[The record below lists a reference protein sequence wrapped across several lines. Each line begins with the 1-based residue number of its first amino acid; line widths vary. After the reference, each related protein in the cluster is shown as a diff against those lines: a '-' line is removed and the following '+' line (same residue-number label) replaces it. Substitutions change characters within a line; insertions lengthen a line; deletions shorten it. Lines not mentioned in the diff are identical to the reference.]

1 MNVKFTGERLI
12 PNLPELTFLYQEH
25 IVRYLFASQFVRSKV
40 VLDAACGTG
49 YGSSLLLDKGAKK
62 VIGVDIS
69 KDAIDYCNQNY
80 KKENLEFKIDDCT
93 KLNLNNSYF
102 DAVVSFE
109 TIEHLKEPDSFL
121 SEIQRILKRNGMLV
135 ISTPNK
141 LTYQGS
147 NQFHVKRSEER
158 RVGKECRL

>member
-80 KKENLEFKIDDCT
+80 KKENLEYLLPLLLHFFLVYILQVSLDMID
-93 KLNLNNSYF
+93 KKFLHVRNIFPVNL
-102 DAVVSFE
+102 
-109 TIEHLKEPDSFL
+109 
-121 SEIQRILKRNGMLV
+121 EILLLCIL
-135 ISTPNK
+135 
-141 LTYQGS
+141 
-147 NQFHVKRSEER
+147 
-158 RVGKECRL
+158 